1 MNGMARA
8 EYMLELGK
16 LIIAF
21 ELPFAAFFAA
31 IGFAHG
37 TKHLYRRYRRFTVR
51 DLFIVTTTLA
61 ILFGMI
67 AVVSDRFH

>member
-1 MNGMARA
+1 
-8 EYMLELGK
+8 MLELGK

-37 TKHLYRRYRRFTVR
+37 TRRLFYRYRRFTVR
-51 DLFIVTTTLA
+51 DLLVLTTLLAA
-61 ILFGMI
+61 ILGI
-67 AVVSDRFH
+67 LVVRL

>member
-1 MNGMARA
+1 
-8 EYMLELGK
+8 MLELGT

-37 TKHLYRRYRRFTVR
+37 TRRLFYRYRRFTVR
-51 DLFIVTTTLA
+51 DLLVLTTLLAA
-61 ILFGMI
+61 ILGI
-67 AVVSDRFH
+67 LVVRL